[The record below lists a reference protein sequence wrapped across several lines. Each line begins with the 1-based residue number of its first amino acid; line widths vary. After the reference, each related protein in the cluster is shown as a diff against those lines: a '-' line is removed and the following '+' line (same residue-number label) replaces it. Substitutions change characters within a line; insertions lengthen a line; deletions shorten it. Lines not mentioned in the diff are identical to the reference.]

1 MGSWI
6 LFNFLI
12 FKFFYFILG
21 GKLEPQDR
29 SFLLMGGEQ
38 NGDEEKKKDDEKTE
52 KSDKV
57 LIEELD

>member
-1 MGSWI
+1 MGS
-6 LFNFLI
+6 FFRFFFI
-12 FKFFYFILG
+12 FFLG

-38 NGDEEKKKDDEKTE
+38 NGDEEKDDEKTE